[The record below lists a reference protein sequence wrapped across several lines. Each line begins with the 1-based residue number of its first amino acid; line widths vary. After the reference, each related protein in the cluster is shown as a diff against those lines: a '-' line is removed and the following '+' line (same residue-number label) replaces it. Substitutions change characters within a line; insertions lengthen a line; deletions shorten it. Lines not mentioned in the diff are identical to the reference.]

1 MGHLTDGRSRE
12 VQPKGCD
19 VTMLNYVSSFSI
31 VINALSLYSM
41 WNI

>member
-19 VTMLNYVSSFSI
+19 VTMLNYVSSLI
-31 VINALSLYSM
+31 ADVGP
-41 WNI
+41 